1 MNGAPWPLI
10 VLAAGGT
17 GGHIFPAE
25 ALAAALAARGAR
37 TVLFT
42 DRRGGSFGGAL
53 AGVEVCRIRAGGIA
67 GLGIVARL
75 RSIVDLGLGLVQ
87 ALLRLRRLAP
97 DAVVGFGGYASLPTV
112 LAACWLGCPSLVHEQ
127 NAVLGRANRLLA
139 GRVERIATAFEKL
152 AHLPAAAAAKL
163 VRTGMPV
170 RPAFAGLERQ
180 SYPAPAADGAVRLL
194 VLGGSQGA
202 RVLSTLV
209 PAAIGLLPSDLRRRL
224 AISQQCRPED
234 LEAVRSAYA
243 GLAVAADLA
252 TFFDNVPS
260 RLAAAHL
267 VIARAGASTV
277 AELTTVGRPA
287 ILIPYPYATDDHQAA
302 NAQALAA
309 AGAAVA
315 MTEAGLT
322 AERLAGELAALL
334 GAPDVL
340 AALAAKSR
348 AIGIPDAG
356 DRLADLVMATAR
368 RPHLGL
374 ATGKGTA

>member
-25 ALAAALAARGAR
+25 ALAVALAARGAR

-67 GLGIVARL
+67 GLGIAARL
-75 RSIVDLGLGLVQ
+75 RSIVDLAAGLVQ
-87 ALLRLRRLAP
+87 AMLRLRRLAP

-112 LAACWLGCPSLVHEQ
+112 LAACWLRCPSLVHEQ

-139 GRVERIATAFEKL
+139 GRVDRIATAFETL
-152 AHLPAAAAAKL
+152 ARLPAAAAAKL

-170 RPAFAGLERQ
+170 RPAFVGLERQ
-180 SYPAPAADGAVRLL
+180 AYQAPAADSAVRLL

-209 PAAIGLLPSDLRRRL
+209 PAAIGLLPPDLRRRL

-234 LEAVRSAYA
+234 LDTVRNAYA
-243 GLAVAADLA
+243 ELAIAADLA

-260 RLAAAHL
+260 RLAAAHV

-302 NAQALAA
+302 NAHALEA

-315 MTEAGLT
+315 LKEAGLT
-322 AERLAGELAALL
+322 AERLAGELEALL
-334 GAPDVL
+334 SAPDAL
-340 AALAAKSR
+340 AALAAKCR
-348 AIGIPDAG
+348 ALGIPDAG

-368 RPHLGL
+368 PPRLGL
-374 ATGKGTA
+374 VVGRGTA